1 MEKLKNTRIL
11 GAVGLACLFLG
22 IILPYLT
29 ISIWGFSQSISLWG
43 YWEGKV
49 MMVLTF
55 ANLLFIFK
63 DYIQKYVPQLF
74 NSNLGR
80 KIEMANPK
88 MSLIPTVLV
97 AAFTLYL
104 TNSLNIDSSYVKH
117 GLGFWM
123 LWGGVVC
130 LILHAVLYKGKENAP
145 VNNTPVYNPPINN
158 VSPMNNVNDMNNASP
173 MPNAYQNPM
182 PGNMNMGQPVNYNQ
196 VDQNNVSMMANN
208 QQPMSNTQTPPTI
221 KFCPSCGNKVEPGA
235 QRCTMCGRQF

>member
-11 GAVGLACLFLG
+11 GAIGLVCLFLG

-29 ISIWGFSQSISLWG
+29 ISIWGFSQSLSLWG

-74 NSNLGR
+74 NSNLGQ

-97 AAFTLYL
+97 ALFTIYL
-104 TNSLNIDSSYVKH
+104 TTSLNIDSSYVKH

-123 LWGGVVC
+123 LWSGVVC
-130 LILHAVLYKGKENAP
+130 LILHALLYKSKGSAV
-145 VNNTPVYNPPINN
+145 VNNTPMYDNT
-158 VSPMNNVNDMNNASP
+158 MNNVNYMNNTNQV
-173 MPNAYQNPM
+173 PNTYQNPM
-182 PGNMNMGQPVNYNQ
+182 PSNMNVGQPVNYGQIN
-196 VDQNNVSMMANN
+196 QNNVQMAPNN
-208 QQPMSNTQTPPTI
+208 VSTMQNNSTTPTI
-221 KFCPSCGNKVEPGA
+221 KFCPNCGNKVDAGA
-235 QRCTMCGRQF
+235 SRCFMCGRQF